1 MPRIDAASIE
11 EHVRVQTARILDAAT
26 ILFQERGYRKT
37 DLDDIAHAVGLARNS
52 LYRYY
57 KNKDFILL
65 ACVER
70 DMGAFVER
78 MRALDGMYPDPVE
91 RIGVWLDMQMDMA
104 TSPAHATMELMG
116 EIRTDAPELRK
127 RLMELHDA
135 PGNVLEG
142 AVSEIVRGK
151 RRDANLIIALI
162 KGMVEAA
169 AGHAIR
175 RENKTAAKREL
186 RRAVE
191 RVIEN

>member
-11 EHVRVQTARILDAAT
+11 EHVRAQTARILDAAT
-26 ILFQERGYRKT
+26 SLFQERGYRKT
-37 DLDDIAHAVGLARNS
+37 DLDDIARAVGLARNS

-57 KNKDFILL
+57 RNKDFILL

-70 DMGAFVER
+70 DMGAFVAR
-78 MRALDGMYPDPVE
+78 MRGLESEYPDPVE
-91 RIGVWLDMQMDMA
+91 RIGAWLDMQMDMA
-104 TSPAHATMELMG
+104 TSPAHATMEFMA

-142 AVSEIVRGK
+142 AVAEIVRGK
-151 RRDANLIIALI
+151 RRDAGLIIALI

-175 RENKTAAKREL
+175 RENTTAVKREL
-186 RRAVE
+186 RRAVG

>member
-26 ILFQERGYRKT
+26 RLFQESGYRKT
-37 DLDDIAHAVGLARNS
+37 DMDDIANAVGLARNS

-70 DMGAFVER
+70 DMGAFVAR
-78 MRALDGMYPDPVE
+78 MRSLDSEYPDPVQ

-104 TSPAHATMELMG
+104 TGPAHATLEQMA

-127 RLMELHDA
+127 RLIELHDA
-135 PGNVLEG
+135 PGIVLEG

-151 RRDANLIIALI
+151 RRDAALIVALI

-169 AGHAIR
+169 AGQAMR
-175 RENKTAAKREL
+175 RGNKAAVKREL
-186 RRAVE
+186 RRSVE
-191 RVIEN
+191 RVIES

>member
-11 EHVRVQTARILDAAT
+11 EHVRAQTARILDAAT
-26 ILFQERGYRKT
+26 SLFQARGYRKT
-37 DLDDIAHAVGLARNS
+37 DMDDIAQAVGLARNS

-70 DMGAFVER
+70 DMGAFVDR
-78 MRALDGMYPDPVE
+78 MRTLDSMYPDPVE
-91 RIGVWLDMQMDMA
+91 RIGAWLDMQMDMA
-104 TSPAHATMELMG
+104 TSPAHATMELMA

-135 PGNVLEG
+135 PGNVLEH
-142 AVSEIVRGK
+142 AVGEVVRGK
-151 RRDANLIIALI
+151 RRDASLIIALI
-162 KGMVEAA
+162 RGMVEAA

-175 RENKTAAKREL
+175 RENKAAAKREL

-191 RVIEN
+191 RVIGN

>member
-26 ILFQERGYRKT
+26 SLFQERGYRKT
-37 DLDDIAHAVGLARNS
+37 DMDDIAQAVGLARNS

-70 DMGAFVER
+70 DMGAFVDR
-78 MRALDGMYPDPVE
+78 MRALEGTYPDPAE
-91 RIGVWLDMQMDMA
+91 RIGAWLDMQMDMA
-104 TSPAHATMELMG
+104 TSPAHATMELMA

-142 AVSEIVRGK
+142 AVAELIRGK
-151 RRDANLIIALI
+151 RRDGSLIIALI

-175 RENKTAAKREL
+175 KQNKAAAKREL
-186 RRAVE
+186 RRAVD